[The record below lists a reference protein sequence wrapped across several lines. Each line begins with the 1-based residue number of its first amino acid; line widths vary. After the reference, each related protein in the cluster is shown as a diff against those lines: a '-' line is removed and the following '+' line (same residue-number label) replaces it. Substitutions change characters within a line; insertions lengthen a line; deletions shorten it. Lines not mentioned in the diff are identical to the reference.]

1 MLRFP
6 KLSIVQKKG
15 QVTIPFDI
23 RQKLG
28 LKEGDR
34 VAFVETEAGVLLSPQ
49 TVVDT
54 NALEQVEAVLEQQG
68 LTLNTFLASPFGF
81 AHQMPTTATGTV
93 EDGLQAVEQTF
104 GAFAAHHQPEDFK
117 QLRERFMEET
127 AQTVIAQTVPP
138 TT

>member
-1 MLRFP
+1 MLNSS

-54 NALEQVEAVLEQQG
+54 DALKRVEALLDQPW
-68 LTLNTFLASPFGF
+68 LTLGAFLSSPLGF
-81 AHQMPTTATGTV
+81 AHQLPTATSIPPA
-93 EDGLQAVEQTF
+93 EAIQAVEQTF
-104 GAFAAHHQPEDFK
+104 GVFAAAPTPVDFK
-117 QLRERFMEET
+117 HLRERFIEET
-127 AQTVIAQTVPP
+127 AQTVITQTAPP
-138 TT
+138 TP